1 MLLLLMMLLGHD
13 DLCYLA
19 IAIMFDAMIHAIDYF
34 ALDINSSFENKEY
47 PKYTNT
53 QINKHTAQ
61 R

>member
-1 MLLLLMMLLGHD
+1 MMLLGHD

-53 QINKHTAQ
+53 QINKHIAQ